1 MKNLKNGIT
10 IVLITI
16 CSIAGYAQSNAGLAG
31 EYIVGEQNTI
41 VKIEQQDA
49 VYSGTIMSSDN
60 SKVKIGKLMVK
71 DLEQTRGKWK
81 GKVYA
86 PKRKEWYDAEFI
98 LKENTLDIK
107 IKVGFFSKTIE
118 WLRK

>member
-1 MKNLKNGIT
+1 MRNLRNGI
-10 IVLITI
+10 IVVLMIIFSTT
-16 CSIAGYAQSNAGLAG
+16 GYAQSNAGLTG

-41 VKIEQQDA
+41 VKIEQQDD
-49 VYSGTIMSSDN
+49 VYSGKIMSSDN
-60 SKVKIGKLMVK
+60 SNVKIGKLMVK

>member
-1 MKNLKNGIT
+1 MKKLRNVIT
-10 IVLITI
+10 VVLMTIFSIT
-16 CSIAGYAQSNAGLAG
+16 AYAQSNAGLSG

-41 VKIEQQDA
+41 VKIEQHDD
-49 VYSGTIMSSDN
+49 VYSGKIMSSDN
-60 SKVKIGKLMVK
+60 AKVKIGKMMVK

-86 PKRKEWYDAEFI
+86 PKRKEWFDAEFI
-98 LKENTLDIK
+98 PKKNTLDVK

>member
-1 MKNLKNGIT
+1 
-10 IVLITI
+10 
-16 CSIAGYAQSNAGLAG
+16 
-31 EYIVGEQNTI
+31 
-41 VKIEQQDA
+41 
-49 VYSGTIMSSDN
+49 
-60 SKVKIGKLMVK
+60 MVK